1 MNQAD
6 IKQAQELLERRR
18 SLRTFIGNLDR
29 DVSYNLHAEYLPDRT
44 MYRQQLFNMS
54 YSRGHVIHTK
64 ITELLRMDARQRL
77 AAIEIELHQR
87 GITLED

>member
-1 MNQAD
+1 MNAAD
-6 IKQAQELLERRR
+6 LKQAQELVERRR

-29 DVSYNLHAEYLPDRT
+29 EVSYNLNAEYLPERSS
-44 MYRQQLFNMS
+44 YRQQLFNMN

-87 GITLED
+87 GITLGD